1 MRKLEHSEAAP
12 ERLLEKGDA
21 ELTRATD
28 YFGPPRE
35 SPKSFEFKA
44 YKLDEVKRA
53 LERLFHG
60 KCAYCETYYSSSQP
74 MDVEHYRPKGA
85 VAEDKGH
92 PGYWW
97 LAMSWENLLPSCID
111 CNRKRYQFTPLDDG
125 HQANGAELDRLGSGK
140 KDSFPIVDT
149 NSRAETTDAAALD
162 HEKPLL
168 LNPRKDDPDLHLKFY
183 FDDQSPV
190 SFVTPRELNDD
201 FDGDY
206 RDVEGLSRKGRAS
219 IDVYGLN
226 RLGLVQARSEILRRL
241 VFLETVVVDLS
252 SVAQDMEDRKVEH
265 ELLETSSKIL
275 FCLVDDIVKELKCM
289 ADPRAPYSKMVSAWL
304 IGFEKR
310 YSN

>member
-1 MRKLEHSEAAP
+1 MRKVERIEPAP
-12 ERLLEKGDA
+12 DRLLEKGA
-21 ELTRATD
+21 TELIKATD

-35 SPKSFEFKA
+35 SASSFDFKA

-53 LERLFHG
+53 LERLFQG
-60 KCAYCETYYSSSQP
+60 KCAYCETFYSSTQP

-85 VAEDKGH
+85 VFEDKDH

-111 CNRKRYQFTPLDDG
+111 CNRKRYQLTPLDDG
-125 HQANGAELDRLGSGK
+125 RQANVAELERVGSGK

-149 NSRAETTDAAALD
+149 NSRAKTTDAAALTG
-162 HEKPLL
+162 EKPLL
-168 LNPRKDDPDLHLKFY
+168 LNPCADDPDLHLKFY
-183 FDDQSPV
+183 FVDQYPV

-241 VFLETVVVDLS
+241 VFLEAVVVDLS
-252 SVAQDMEDRKVEH
+252 SISQDMKDRQEEH
-265 ELLETSSKIL
+265 ELLKTSSKIL
-275 FCLVDDIVKELKCM
+275 LSLVDDIIKEMARM
-289 ADPRAPYSKMVSAWL
+289 ADPGAPYSRMVSAWL
-304 IGFEKR
+304 DGFEER